1 MFLRKHIKHLLAEIL
16 LGWKYYTVRRNRN
29 RQVVEA
35 RSLKKSYQLF
45 RVFVI
50 ELQRQQKLKL
60 KGHITKIVNKN
71 SLIEA
76 DYKNNLEQMQSI
88 DEEKLEF
95 KQKIIELQAQ
105 LQMEHEELLQEKSN
119 TGQLKKQLM
128 QSEKEVQKLEEDKIA
143 LQSKIIG
150 LQSEQDE
157 ENHDHKNELLQ
168 QSKKQG
174 LLEIENADL

>member
-119 TGQLKKQLM
+119 TVTPAPLSPISLSHVPFPAAKQAART
-128 QSEKEVQKLEEDKIA
+128 EPPRFY
-143 LQSKIIG
+143 
-150 LQSEQDE
+150 
-157 ENHDHKNELLQ
+157 
-168 QSKKQG
+168 
-174 LLEIENADL
+174 